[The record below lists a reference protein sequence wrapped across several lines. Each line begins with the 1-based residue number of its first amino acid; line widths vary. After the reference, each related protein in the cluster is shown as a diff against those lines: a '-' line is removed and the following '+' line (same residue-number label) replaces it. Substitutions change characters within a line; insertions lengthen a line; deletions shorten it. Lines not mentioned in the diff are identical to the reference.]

1 MSETALPEPSRRSGP
16 PRWLRRALFAL
27 LLLVILFF
35 VGFVWVQ
42 RQLAPVSETASP
54 QPFEVEAGWGAAQVA
69 GALEAAGL
77 VRNARVFGWYLQVEG
92 LDRDLGEGL
101 YTLSPALSTPQLAER
116 LAGGGQP
123 RVVPVV
129 IPEGFRAAQVAA
141 RVRAETGV
149 AVRALV
155 QKPGA
160 LKPAFVPAGA
170 GLEGYLFPA
179 SYEFPVGSSA
189 EEIIRRMLRRFEREL
204 TAETRQ
210 QLKRLGLDV
219 YEWVTLASMVQ
230 AEAGSY
236 EEMPVIAGVFLNRL
250 ESGMLLQSDP
260 TVAYGLGKKL
270 PELDAVAGDLD
281 QDTPWNTYTRTG
293 LPRTPIGN
301 PGAHALSVI
310 FAAQRTDAA
319 GEPYLYFLHGLN
331 GEFRPN
337 LTLSDHNRDVAAY
350 LRSQQ

>member
-1 MSETALPEPSRRSGP
+1 MSETTLPEPSRRSSP
-16 PRWLRRALFAL
+16 SRWLRLGLFAALFTL
-27 LLLVILFF
+27 TILGL
-35 VGFVWVQ
+35 GFVWVQ
-42 RQLAPVSETASP
+42 RQLAPVSETAAP

-69 GALEAAGL
+69 GALEDAGL
-77 VRNARVFGWYLQVEG
+77 VRNARVFGLYLQLQG
-92 LDRDLGEGL
+92 LDRDLGRGL

-149 AVRALV
+149 AVRELV

-189 EEIIRRMLRRFEREL
+189 EAIIRRMLRRFEREL

-210 QLKRLGLDV
+210 QLQRLGLDV
-219 YEWVTLASMVQ
+219 HEWVTLASMVQ

-236 EEMPVIAGVFLNRL
+236 EEMPVIAGIFLNRL
-250 ESGMLLQSDP
+250 ERGMLLQSDP

-281 QDTPWNTYTRTG
+281 HDTPWNTYTRTG

-301 PGAHALSVI
+301 PGVHALGVI
-310 FAAQRTDAA
+310 FAAQRTDAV

-337 LTLSDHNRDVAAY
+337 LTLNDHNRDVAAY
-350 LRSQQ
+350 LRP